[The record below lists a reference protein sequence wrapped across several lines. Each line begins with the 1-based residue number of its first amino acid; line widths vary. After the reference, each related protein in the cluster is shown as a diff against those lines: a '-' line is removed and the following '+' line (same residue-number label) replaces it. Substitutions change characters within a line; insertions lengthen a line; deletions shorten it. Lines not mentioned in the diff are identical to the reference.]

1 MKRYNAKHASHT
13 AHQTVTE
20 EFIELNTAGESI
32 RIGFTG
38 QKISGRAGLSTFCG
52 FLHWHRF
59 GALLGKVLPRRDGK
73 VRPGGGG
80 RPPLSS
86 QDVAMGFLAG
96 ILGGAQRLTHVAF
109 LRADPMLRQLLAVAG
124 IASQSTLTRF
134 FSIFK
139 HAGINQQ
146 AFLPLWNW
154 AMKRLPSRPGGYSL
168 DLDSTRL
175 LHEDGHQ
182 EGVAVG
188 YTRMGNKPCLHPLLA
203 VLEEAKLVVGFWL
216 RAGNTAC
223 ANNVV
228 AFTLELL
235 SNLPRHIR
243 LRLVRADAGF
253 CVGTWLSLLE
263 SQNLRYIVVARLL
276 NPVKNLCRKETIW
289 QKTEVAG
296 TEVAE
301 VWHHEHGWD
310 KPRRMILL
318 RHRVNEKKRAGGKV
332 LIEVPGYTFQALVT
346 NLPESVA
353 PIAVWRDYNG
363 RSGCESV
370 IKQLDMDFALD
381 KLCLKKFFAT
391 EAAMSL
397 AVVAYNLCVLFQR
410 HLGWMDRVT
419 ASTLRF
425 RLFTTGGV
433 ISKAGGRTTIRLA
446 VPPEQRDWWRT
457 LYEKLLSAFPN
468 CNAIPSC
475 PPCAVPA

>member
-1 MKRYNAKHASHT
+1 
-13 AHQTVTE
+13 
-20 EFIELNTAGESI
+20 
-32 RIGFTG
+32 
-38 QKISGRAGLSTFCG
+38 
-52 FLHWHRF
+52 
-59 GALLGKVLPRRDGK
+59 
-73 VRPGGGG
+73 
-80 RPPLSS
+80 
-86 QDVAMGFLAG
+86 
-96 ILGGAQRLTHVAF
+96 
-109 LRADPMLRQLLAVAG
+109 
-124 IASQSTLTRF
+124 
-134 FSIFK
+134 
-139 HAGINQQ
+139 
-146 AFLPLWNW
+146 
-154 AMKRLPSRPGGYSL
+154 
-168 DLDSTRL
+168 
-175 LHEDGHQ
+175 
-182 EGVAVG
+182 
-188 YTRMGNKPCLHPLLA
+188 LA

-223 ANNVV
+223 ANNVM

-310 KPRRMILL
+310 KPRRMILI
-318 RHRVNEKKRAGGKV
+318 RHRVSEKKRAGGKV
-332 LIEVPGYTFQALVT
+332 LIDVPGYTFQALVT

-433 ISKAGGRTTIRLA
+433 ISKTGGRTTIRLA
-446 VPPEQRDWWRT
+446 VPPEQRDWWRR

-468 CNAIPSC
+468 GNAIPSC